1 MVSDMAYADIKDY
14 VEYIGE
20 LNFSSDSYLKSALE
34 RASDQIDSMTFNR
47 IVATGFDNL
56 TEFQQ
61 DKIKKAVCLHVN
73 FLEQYG
79 EYLNNPLSAFSAGS
93 ISVTLNRDVVKN
105 INGVTTS
112 NEVYNLL
119 KQTGLTCLSFNY

>member
-1 MVSDMAYADIKDY
+1 MMVNRMAYVDIDFY
-14 VEYIGE
+14 
-20 LNFSSDSYLKSALE
+20 NSYSGSIKENIESKLE
-34 RASDQIDSMTFNR
+34 RASEQIDSMTFNR

-79 EYLNNPLSAFSAGS
+79 EYLNNPLSSFSAGS

>member
-1 MVSDMAYADIKDY
+1 MAYANEDFYNDY
-14 VEYIGE
+14 SGKITENISG
-20 LNFSSDSYLKSALE
+20 KLE
-34 RASDQIDSMTFNR
+34 RASDQVDSMTFNR
-47 IVATGFDNL
+47 IVGTGFSNL
-56 TEFQQ
+56 PEFQQ
-61 DKIKKAVCLHVN
+61 DKIKKAVCLHVD
-73 FLEQYG
+73 FVEEYG
-79 EYLNNPLSAFSAGS
+79 DYLNNPLSAFSAGS

>member
-1 MVSDMAYADIKDY
+1 MSY
-14 VEYIGE
+14 VNEDEYKGIIT
-20 LNFSSDSYLKSALE
+20 DDLKNKLE
-34 RASDQIDSMTFNR
+34 RASDQIDSITFNR

-61 DKIKKAVCLHVN
+61 DKIKKAVCMQAD
-73 FLEQYG
+73 FIEEYG
-79 EYLNNPLSAFSAGS
+79 QYLNNPFSAFSAGS
-93 ISVTLNRDVVKN
+93 ISVTLNRNSVKS

-112 NEVYNLL
+112 NKVYNLL